1 MDFRRP
7 GASGPFSGARRES
20 NLSQTLMIPV
30 TQGCDRKLT
39 IGGDLL
45 SFRAGGCARAQRY
58 RRVPMVKDQRIYA
71 KIIQPDPL
79 GQKL

>member
-1 MDFRRP
+1 MGREGMFRRP
-7 GASGPFSGARRES
+7 GDASPFWGARRES
-20 NLSQTLMIPV
+20 NLSQALMIPV
-30 TQGCDRKLT
+30 KQGCDRKLT

-45 SFRAGGCARAQRY
+45 SGGY